1 MSYLDNG
8 HHAII
13 AYRVGANGE
22 VPGWVSTD
30 DSVDG
35 IPVGGVWLVGIYHSQ
50 ISHHNIHS
58 VLWDLTRKLQN
69 TE

>member
-1 MSYLDNG
+1 MSYLHDG

-13 AYRVGANGE
+13 AYRVSTDGE

-30 DSVDG
+30 DPVDG
-35 IPVGGVWLVGIYHSQ
+35 VPVWGVRLVSIYHRQ

-58 VLWDLTRKLQN
+58 VLWNLTRKLQKV
-69 TE
+69 E